1 MPGSSIYRKI
11 HEIMQSIARVEK
23 DAEIKLKS
31 GEGYKVTTYDSVLD
45 AVRPLLL
52 EKKLILVRTGANV
65 TLIGNIAIGE
75 FKYKLIDTETDEAV
89 ELASIGSGHDL
100 SDKHTG
106 KAMTYALKYLLR
118 DTFLIRSSREDDPD
132 TGSSERNAE
141 RDLASRL
148 STATLNGLVDDAV
161 KAGKMTASMADTLKN
176 AFIPIDGNRAE
187 LEKAR
192 EYLKNTYG
200 V

>member
-1 MPGSSIYRKI
+1 MGSSIYNKI
-11 HEIMQSIARVEK
+11 LSIMNKIQKVEK
-23 DAEIKLKS
+23 DGEIKLKS
-31 GEGYKVTTYDSVLD
+31 GDAYRVTTYDSVLD

-52 EKKLILVRTGANV
+52 EHKLILVRTAADVELVGNV
-65 TLIGNIAIGE
+65 AVGK
-75 FKYKLIDTETDEAV
+75 FKYKLIDTESDEAV

-106 KAMTYALKYLLR
+106 KAMTYAMKYLLR
-118 DTFLIRSSREDDPD
+118 DTFLIRSAREDDPD

-141 RDLASRL
+141 RDLAHNVSVEIL
-148 STATLNGLVDDAV
+148 SGLVDQAV
-161 KAGKMTASMADTLKN
+161 NAKRMEIGMAQTLKA
-176 AFIPIDGNRAE
+176 AFAPHAGNRAE

-192 EYLKNTYG
+192 EYLRNTYG